1 MGGNKLTITSPIEF
15 FIEVCLASPGIVP
28 GCLRNHLLPICPQDA
43 SSSLSFREEVTGQSL
58 VNLSSYL
65 DKLTPELWSGSLY
78 RIPHI
83 ELFLKKIKE
92 HDTVSAFC

>member
-1 MGGNKLTITSPIEF
+1 MSVGPGHCPVLFMKPFLSLT
-15 FIEVCLASPGIVP
+15 
-28 GCLRNHLLPICPQDA
+28 CPQDA

-65 DKLTPELWSGSLY
+65 DKLTPEMWSGSLY

-92 HDTVSAFC
+92 HDVVSACH